1 MMHKRIAHSLWK
13 TENLE
18 KALEHIVTIYFKIVT
33 EITKKRDAP
42 MEFSMRTKLVT
53 GYGCLEKIGEIVQ
66 SFGVSKAMLCTDS
79 FLVTTPAA
87 AAIQQKLKA
96 SGIECLVY
104 TQLQPEPIDTDCD
117 AGALFCREHGVELIV
132 ALGGGSVMD
141 QSKAMAA
148 IVTNGKS
155 CRELDDTVIP
165 RRMLPLI
172 CVPTTAGTGS
182 EVTYVAVITNT
193 EKKYKMTIM
202 DADSLSPNVA
212 VCDPALLTTL
222 PKKLIAS
229 CGVDA
234 LTHAIEAYTAAD
246 GVKNPISDALALRA
260 IEMIGQSLKQCWDS
274 PTDQQ
279 AQSTMMLAST
289 MAGAAFI
296 NADVGAVHAIAEV
309 VGVTYHIPHGV
320 ANSLFLP
327 YVMEF
332 NRPGNDAYYAR
343 VAEQLG
349 AARVGAGDEE
359 NGKRAI
365 RFVEGL
371 ITQLEIPAFSD
382 FAQVD
387 PADFRDM
394 AQRAS
399 KSAMSQD
406 NRKEIHAE
414 DYLSILQ
421 SAYQKKRPCQ

>member
-1 MMHKRIAHSLWK
+1 MFS
-13 TENLE
+13 
-18 KALEHIVTIYFKIVT
+18 
-33 EITKKRDAP
+33 
-42 MEFSMRTKLVT
+42 MEFSMRTRLVT
-53 GYGCLEKIGEIVQ
+53 GYGCLERIGEIVQ
-66 SFGVSKAMLCTDS
+66 GFGVTNVMLCTDS
-79 FLVTTPAA
+79 FLVNTQAA
-87 AAIQQKLKA
+87 AVIQRELKA
-96 SGIECLVY
+96 HGISCRVY
-104 TQLQPEPIDTDCD
+104 TQLQPEPIDVDCD
-117 AGALFCREHGVELIV
+117 AGALFCKEQGIELIV

-202 DADSLSPNVA
+202 DADSLSPDVA

-222 PKKLIAS
+222 PKKLVAS

-246 GVKNPISDALALRA
+246 GVKNPVSDALALQA
-260 IEMIGQSLKQCWDS
+260 MKMIGQNLKRCWDS
-274 PTDQQ
+274 PADQE
-279 AQSTMMLAST
+279 AQSAMMLAST

-349 AARVGAGDEE
+349 AAQAGAGEEE
-359 NGKRAI
+359 NGKQAI
-365 RFVEGL
+365 RFVEQL
-371 ITQLEIPAFSD
+371 VAQLEIPAFSD
-382 FAQVD
+382 FDQVD

-394 AQRAS
+394 ARRAA
-399 KSAMSQD
+399 KSAMSRD
-406 NRKEIHAE
+406 NRKEICAE
-414 DYLSILQ
+414 DYLLILQ
-421 SAYQKKRPCQ
+421 SAYRKKRLFHEI

>member
-1 MMHKRIAHSLWK
+1 
-13 TENLE
+13 
-18 KALEHIVTIYFKIVT
+18 
-33 EITKKRDAP
+33 
-42 MEFSMRTKLVT
+42 MEFSMRTRLVT
-53 GYGCLEKIGEIVQ
+53 GYGCLERIGEIVRG
-66 SFGVSKAMLCTDS
+66 FGVSRVMLCTDS
-79 FLVTTPAA
+79 FLVNTKAA
-87 AAIQQKLKA
+87 ATIQSQLKTH
-96 SGIECLVY
+96 GITCLVY

-117 AGALFCREHGVELIV
+117 KGAAFCKEQGVELIV

-148 IVTNGKS
+148 IVTNGKN

-202 DADSLSPNVA
+202 DANSLSPDVA
-212 VCDPALLTTL
+212 VCDPALLMTL
-222 PKKLIAS
+222 PGKLIAS

-246 GVKNPISDALALRA
+246 GLRNPISDGLALQA
-260 IEMIGQSLKQCWDS
+260 MQMIGENLKRCWEQ
-274 PTDQQ
+274 PENRE
-279 AQSTMMLAST
+279 AQSAMMLAST

-332 NRPGNDAYYAR
+332 NRTGNEGYYAR
-343 VAEQLG
+343 IAQQLG
-349 AARVGAGDEE
+349 AAQAGAGDEE
-359 NGKRAI
+359 NGKAAI
-365 RFVEGL
+365 RFVEAL
-371 ITQLEIPAFSD
+371 IAELEIPAFSD
-382 FAQVD
+382 FDQVD
-387 PADFRDM
+387 PADFQDLAR
-394 AQRAS
+394 RAA
-399 KSAMSQD
+399 KSPMSLD
-406 NRKEIHAE
+406 NRKEIREE
-414 DYLSILQ
+414 DYMVILQ
-421 SAYQKKRPCQ
+421 SAYQRKKLYL

>member
-1 MMHKRIAHSLWK
+1 
-13 TENLE
+13 
-18 KALEHIVTIYFKIVT
+18 
-33 EITKKRDAP
+33 
-42 MEFSMRTKLVT
+42 
-53 GYGCLEKIGEIVQ
+53 
-66 SFGVSKAMLCTDS
+66 
-79 FLVTTPAA
+79 
-87 AAIQQKLKA
+87 
-96 SGIECLVY
+96 
-104 TQLQPEPIDTDCD
+104 
-117 AGALFCREHGVELIV
+117 
-132 ALGGGSVMD
+132 
-141 QSKAMAA
+141 
-148 IVTNGKS
+148 
-155 CRELDDTVIP
+155 
-165 RRMLPLI
+165 
-172 CVPTTAGTGS
+172 
-182 EVTYVAVITNT
+182 
-193 EKKYKMTIM
+193 
-202 DADSLSPNVA
+202 
-212 VCDPALLTTL
+212 
-222 PKKLIAS
+222 
-229 CGVDA
+229 
-234 LTHAIEAYTAAD
+234 
-246 GVKNPISDALALRA
+246 
-260 IEMIGQSLKQCWDS
+260 
-274 PTDQQ
+274 
-279 AQSTMMLAST
+279 MMLAST

-421 SAYQKKRPCQ
+421 SAYQKKRLCQ